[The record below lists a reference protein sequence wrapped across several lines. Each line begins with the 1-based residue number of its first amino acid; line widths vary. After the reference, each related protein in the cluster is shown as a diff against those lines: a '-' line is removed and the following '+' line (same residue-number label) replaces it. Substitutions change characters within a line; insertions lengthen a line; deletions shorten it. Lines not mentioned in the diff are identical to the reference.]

1 MLFLSPHVRVEW
13 SFACHFFS
21 AELSHLQPRTSSAEA
36 GPSPRRATGRSNSLD
51 FVNFAYEIYRKTRF
65 FLLFFITTTN
75 TTAITSATSTTMTTS
90 LIFFLSYQICL
101 VILSFHTLL
110 SMHVC
115 FPPLIYFS
123 LSVLPLLRLSS
134 FCPFS
139 LSLLFP
145 FPLSSSSP
153 NPPFRPH

>member
-75 TTAITSATSTTMTTS
+75 TTTITSATSTTMTTS
-90 LIFFLSYQICL
+90 LIFFSLISNLPCHSFVPYTSLYACLFSSPDLFLS
-101 VILSFHTLL
+101 
-110 SMHVC
+110 VC
-115 FPPLIYFS
+115 STSSPPLFLLPI
-123 LSVLPLLRLSS
+123 LPL
-134 FCPFS
+134 PS
-139 LSLLFP
+139 LSLPTFI
-145 FPLSSSSP
+145 FLS
-153 NPPFRPH
+153 